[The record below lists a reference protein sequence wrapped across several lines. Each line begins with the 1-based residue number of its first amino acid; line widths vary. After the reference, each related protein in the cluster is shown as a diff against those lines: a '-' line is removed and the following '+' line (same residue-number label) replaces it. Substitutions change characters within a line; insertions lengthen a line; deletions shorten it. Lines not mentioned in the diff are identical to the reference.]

1 MQKENLNEKT
11 EKKTVKEWIS
21 ENKGKIV
28 IGGTCVLV
36 GVGSYLTYKYHV
48 KLIAHDAMIKQNAD
62 DIEFVRDIVKEGAL
76 EEAIAALNR
85 KINYRIEKIDN
96 LKHGL
101 KDGSLELI
109 SKYEEELRE
118 LTAKQEDFIA
128 EYNSIKIK

>member
-21 ENKGKIV
+21 ENKGKIA

-36 GVGSYLTYKYHV
+36 GIGSYLTYKYHV

>member
-36 GVGSYLTYKYHV
+36 GVGSYLTYKCHV